1 MSGVTRPAA
10 AGELHWIAPAAV
22 RARLVADADEIAAI
36 SAAEPWRVRVT
47 ERGEAALLGRWREHT
62 DDCAVLGLWCGP
74 LRVPVL
80 ACDLIEVA
88 RAQGFGRLLGPLVPA
103 YSARPYLDAGLRVVQ
118 RIVIYRLDRPGR
130 LIAPEPRARVTVRE
144 ADSRD
149 LAAIVRIDR
158 AAFDEFWRYDPAQ
171 LERLMTEG
179 RAAVA
184 EEAGTLIGYTLAT
197 VSGGEGSVARLAVV
211 PGSRRCGVGAALA
224 SDAVVSLASRGVRA
238 VTLSTQY
245 DNEASRTLYETLGFR
260 LVPGE
265 LVACASGRFDA
276 RD

>member
-10 AGELHWIAPAAV
+10 AGELHWVAPAAV

-36 SAAEPWRVRVT
+36 SASEPWRVRVT

-74 LRVPVL
+74 SRVPVL
-80 ACDLIEVA
+80 VCDLIEVA
-88 RAQGFGRLLGPLVPA
+88 RTQGFGRLLGPLVPA
-103 YSARPYLDAGLRVVQ
+103 SAARPYLDAGLRVVQ

-130 LIAPEPRARVTVRE
+130 LIAPEPPARVTVRE
-144 ADSRD
+144 ADSSD
-149 LAAIVRIDR
+149 LAAIIRIDR
-158 AAFDEFWRYDPAQ
+158 AAFDGFWRYDPAQ
-171 LERLMTEG
+171 LERLMAEG

-184 EEAGTLIGYTLAT
+184 EEDGTLIGYTLAT
-197 VSGGEGSVARLAVV
+197 VSGGDGSVARLAVL
-211 PGSRRCGVGAALA
+211 PGRRRRGVGAMLA
-224 SDAVVSLASRGVRA
+224 FDAASWLAGCGVKV
-238 VTLSTQY
+238 VTLSTQH
-245 DNEASRTLYETLGFR
+245 DNEASRALYEALGFR
-260 LVPGE
+260 LIPGE